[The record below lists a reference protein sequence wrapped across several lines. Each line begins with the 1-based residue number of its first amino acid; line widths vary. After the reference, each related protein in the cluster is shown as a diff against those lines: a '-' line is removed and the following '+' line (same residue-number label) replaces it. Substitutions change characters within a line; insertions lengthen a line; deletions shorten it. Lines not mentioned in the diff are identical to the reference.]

1 MEPTM
6 QNPWLGLNTYTENDR
21 LFGRDEETEA
31 VFDIVQNNVQTI
43 VYGRSGIGKSSLL
56 RAGVFPRLRY
66 EDFLPVY
73 IRLEHNTDETYL
85 AQITRKVREAAAQ
98 WKVDID
104 KPSNDA
110 PGNLWDLL
118 RSYALKEQQT
128 GIPKSVVLVFDQF
141 EEIFTLTDAKHKQH
155 VDDFFLQLAA
165 VLNRT
170 ASTGSTADSSN
181 GFRLV
186 ICLREDYLYY
196 LEQNSANIPSLK
208 RNRYCLKAL
217 TREEGKEVIC
227 APSPDL
233 VSDEIAASILDK
245 IDANGS
251 GIIDP
256 SILSLFMHELFEK
269 GNGRITA
276 ESIHAFGDDIIK
288 DFYED
293 GMRAVHPASAAFLE
307 ERLVT
312 SDGYR
317 HTLSYNDALAAGV
330 KPQELEWLRGRRIVT
345 IEKGEKN
352 QRMVELSHDVLCPI
366 VCKNRSE
373 RKLKEETDRQ
383 AAQAKAARRKRMKR
397 RVWVFSSLL
406 VAILTGIFTFMF
418 LEMRAQRDKMV
429 MTQARFVAKAA
440 MELAEKEGD
449 YVKAM
454 ALVSEVYPHDLEN
467 PDGKFFVAEAYDA
480 LRTLRDSCKIEKVF
494 YHKTGKI
501 RHACFSPDGK
511 RVLTASS
518 DGIATLW
525 DVESGDSLFTLRGHT
540 RYINS
545 ACFSPNGKWVLTAS
559 SDNTAILW
567 DAENGD
573 SLFTLRGH
581 TEAIRFACFNHNRK
595 QIATASDDN
604 TAILWNAE
612 NGDSLF
618 TLRGHTNDLISVRFS
633 PNGKQAL
640 TASYDDTAILWNA
653 ESGDSLYTL
662 CGHSRDISTACF
674 SPNGKRVLTSGDN
687 TATLWDAENGD
698 SLFTLRGHTSRVNS
712 ACFSPDGKQIVTA
725 SDDDTAI
732 LWSAENGGSLLTLRG
747 PKYNDVNYAC
757 FSPDGKLVATASD
770 DKAIRLWDVESGK
783 CLSVLRA
790 GRNLK
795 SPSFSPDS
803 RRILASISYGSSYAF
818 LWNIHKIQRTSV
830 SRKFESV
837 ESVWATIKG
846 NKIVERIEKDEAK
859 FYYIMDL
866 STGKRLLSL
875 NDSSYLLYPDM
886 SLSRD
891 GDKILIEHG
900 SYKEK
905 SVACLDATTG
915 KKLYTIPGSF
925 LLSSRECFTPNG
937 KKFITWLRRDSIGTY
952 CLRDAETGDSLL
964 ALNPHAPMHLL
975 GYTADS
981 QNAILLSEERPGM
994 IYFWSISTGE
1004 CKPKA
1009 SLRIKNT
1016 RWLLDL
1022 SSGEKLNISP
1032 VCISLDGE
1040 NILFSLNVK
1049 GKFANLPGIFDLAE
1063 NRWRIDEKKS
1073 ISIGYPASLNQ
1084 NGTRML
1090 DISDEGIARIYD
1102 TGTWE
1107 CLTTLSL
1114 ERGSIREAQFTPE
1127 GDILTVSNENSVSLW
1142 QMPDPQELIDDVLSA
1157 LNGYQLIREDK
1168 EKYYLE

>member
-1 MEPTM
+1 M

-85 AQITRKVREAAAQ
+85 AQITRKVEEAAAQ
-98 WKVDID
+98 WKVGIE

-141 EEIFTLTDAKHKQH
+141 EEIFTLTDVQHKQH

-227 APSPDL
+227 TPSPDL
-233 VSDEIAASILDK
+233 VSDAIAASILDK
-245 IDANGS
+245 IDADGS
-251 GIIDP
+251 GVIDP

-276 ESIHAFGDDIIK
+276 ESIHTFGDDIIK

-293 GMRAVHPASAAFLE
+293 GMRAVRPASAAFLE

-317 HTLSYNDALAAGV
+317 HTLSYNDALANGV
-330 KPQELEWLRGRRIVT
+330 KPQELEWLRDRRIVT

-406 VAILTGIFTFMF
+406 VAALAGIFTLMF

-449 YVKAM
+449 YIKAM
-454 ALVSEVYPHDLEN
+454 ALVSEVYPHDIEN
-467 PDGKFFVAEAYDA
+467 PDGKFLVAETYDA

-494 YHKTGKI
+494 YSHTGNI

-511 RVLTASS
+511 RVLTASY
-518 DGIATLW
+518 DGTATLW

-540 RYINS
+540 RYISS

-595 QIATASDDN
+595 QIATASDDK
-604 TAILWNAE
+604 TVI
-612 NGDSLF
+612 
-618 TLRGHTNDLISVRFS
+618 
-633 PNGKQAL
+633 
-640 TASYDDTAILWNA
+640 
-653 ESGDSLYTL
+653 
-662 CGHSRDISTACF
+662 
-674 SPNGKRVLTSGDN
+674 
-687 TATLWDAENGD
+687 LWDAENGD
-698 SLFTLRGHTSRVNS
+698 SLYTLRGHTKGITS
-712 ACFSPDGKQIVTA
+712 
-725 SDDDTAI
+725 
-732 LWSAENGGSLLTLRG
+732 
-747 PKYNDVNYAC
+747 AC
-757 FSPDGKLVATASD
+757 FSPDGKLVVTSD
-770 DKAIRLWDVESGK
+770 DKSIRLWDAESGK

-790 GRNLK
+790 GKYLK
-795 SPSFSPDS
+795 SPSFSPDG
-803 RRILASISYGSSYAF
+803 RRILASFNYDSPYAF
-818 LWNIHKIQRTSV
+818 LWNIQKIQHTSM

-846 NKIVERIEKDEAK
+846 NKVVERIEKDEAK

-1009 SLRIKNT
+1009 SLRIKST

-1040 NILFSLNVK
+1040 KILFSLNVK

-1073 ISIGYPASLNQ
+1073 ISIGYPATLNQ
-1084 NGTRML
+1084 DGTRML

-1102 TGTWE
+1102 TRTWE

-1114 ERGSIREAQFTPE
+1114 ERERIREAQFTPE
-1127 GDILTVSNENSVSLW
+1127 GDILTVSSGNSVRLW
-1142 QMPDPQELIDDVLSA
+1142 QMPDPQELINDVLSA
-1157 LNGYQLIREDK
+1157 LNGYQLSREDK